1 MAKKHNKLATE
12 EVVAPKYYKTKDG
25 KGWLGFRP
33 DVSDEELEANYVEV
47 TEQEW
52 NEHLASLHHEPTPEQ
67 IAKREKKRQIAQL
80 KSELAST
87 DYVVVKIAESDDPDE
102 IAALREEYA
111 TVIAHRKELRAQ
123 INELEGE
130 LE

>member
-1 MAKKHNKLATE
+1 MAKKENKKTY
-12 EVVAPKYYKTKDG
+12 KYYRTKDG
-25 KGWLGFRP
+25 KGWFGFRP
-33 DVSDEELEANYVEV
+33 DVSDEELEANYVGL

-67 IAKREKKRQIAQL
+67 LAKREKRNQIAQL
-80 KSELAST
+80 KSELAKT
-87 DYVVVKIAESDDPDE
+87 DYVVIKIAESDDQEE

-123 INELEGE
+123 INELEAQ
-130 LE
+130 L